1 MLWRLN
7 FSSIAHEFIEQY
19 QSQTKI
25 QKQPL
30 PTRTCSNTDIGF
42 LDSFGFA
49 KRISAIF
56 RMERLLRDV
65 YNEELGSSNRGL
77 DDVGLINRDA
87 IDLRTGGDVDI
98 IENLDGSNE
107 GE

>member
-1 MLWRLN
+1 
-7 FSSIAHEFIEQY
+7 
-19 QSQTKI
+19 
-25 QKQPL
+25 
-30 PTRTCSNTDIGF
+30 
-42 LDSFGFA
+42 
-49 KRISAIF
+49 
-56 RMERLLRDV
+56 MERLLRDV